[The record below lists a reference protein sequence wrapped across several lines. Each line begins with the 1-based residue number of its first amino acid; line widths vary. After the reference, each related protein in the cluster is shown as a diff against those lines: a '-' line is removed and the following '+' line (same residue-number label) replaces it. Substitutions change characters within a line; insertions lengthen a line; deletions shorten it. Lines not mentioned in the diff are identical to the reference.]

1 MMWDHWD
8 VVDGWSAGGF
18 WMLAGMVLVALIV
31 VVGAWLIVRSNRTM
45 QAAGPTAMDILSQ
58 RFARG
63 EITKDEYEA
72 AKRTLGAGPRILPT
86 LDDDSR
92 L

>member
-8 VVDGWSAGGF
+8 VVNGWSAGGF

-45 QAAGPTAMDILSQ
+45 RAAGPTAMDILSQ

-63 EITKDEYEA
+63 EITKEEYEA
-72 AKRTLGAGPRILPT
+72 AKRTLGA
-86 LDDDSR
+86 
-92 L
+92 